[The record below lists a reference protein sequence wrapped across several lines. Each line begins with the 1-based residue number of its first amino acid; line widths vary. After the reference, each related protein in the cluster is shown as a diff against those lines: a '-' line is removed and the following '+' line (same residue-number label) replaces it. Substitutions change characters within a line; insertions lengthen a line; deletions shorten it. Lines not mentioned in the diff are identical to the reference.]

1 MAEKRSQL
9 NNAYYGPSIP
19 PQDQSYQRRGR
30 SRSCYYRLFKCL
42 LKTTVSVILIIFL
55 AYIIAWFILYPR
67 TFKLH
72 VTDAK
77 LTKFNF
83 TTNNNILQYKLDLN
97 ISLRNPNK
105 KVTIY
110 FDKIKANALYEGQ
123 RFDTESLTEL
133 GFKVD
138 RKSTHFLNATFAGQQ
153 LIELDAH
160 EISEFNA
167 EKSAGVYS
175 IDLRFYLRIR
185 IGIGDFIAGKYKPKV
200 KCELEVPL
208 SSQGNSSTARFETTR
223 CHVYYLIVLNH
234 HYI

>member
-1 MAEKRSQL
+1 MAEKQSQL
-9 NNAYYGPSIP
+9 NSTYYGPSIP

-30 SRSCYYRLFKCL
+30 SRCCCYRLFKCL
-42 LKTTVSVILIIFL
+42 LKTTVSVILITFL

-67 TFKLH
+67 SFKLH

-83 TTNNNILQYKLDLN
+83 TTNNNILQYKLDIN
-97 ISLRNPNK
+97 ISLRNPHK
-105 KVTIY
+105 KVAIY

-133 GFKVD
+133 GFVVD

-153 LIELDAH
+153 LIDLDDH
-160 EISEFNA
+160 EISDFNE

-175 IDLRFYLRIR
+175 IDLRFYLLMRF
-185 IGIGDFIAGKYKPKV
+185 GIGDFITGKYKPKV
-200 KCELEVPL
+200 TCELEVPL
-208 SSQGNSSTARFETTR
+208 SSRGNSSTARFQTTR
-223 CHVYYLIVLNH
+223 CRLYYLIARNH
-234 HYI
+234 RYV